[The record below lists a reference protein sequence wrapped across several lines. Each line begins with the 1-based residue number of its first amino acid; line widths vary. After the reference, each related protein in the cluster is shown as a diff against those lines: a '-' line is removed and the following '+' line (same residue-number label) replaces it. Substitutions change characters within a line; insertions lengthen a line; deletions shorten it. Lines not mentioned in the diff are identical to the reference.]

1 MRILLSRLKKKKTN
15 SVSYLLF
22 GGKTRT
28 VAQETTPQAALRDC
42 SREVGGAGA
51 GYKILVKEAFM
62 PSSTDFTKGFL
73 LVTE

>member
-1 MRILLSRLKKKKTN
+1 MTLVIGVVANIIISTKKKKTN

-42 SREVGGAGA
+42 SRGGVGRVR
-51 GYKILVKEAFM
+51 I
-62 PSSTDFTKGFL
+62 
-73 LVTE
+73 